1 MVSDASTLC
10 NFCARFSD
18 VIPRSII
25 KRQLFLKAYLRF
37 VVTCVVVMKTLKF
50 VIFHIIIAF
59 NVISYLIYPL
69 ILYTL

>member
-25 KRQLFLKAYLRF
+25 KRQLFLKAQGSR
-37 VVTCVVVMKTLKF
+37 LKA
-50 VIFHIIIAF
+50 AF
-59 NVISYLIYPL
+59 RRHLCGCYENS
-69 ILYTL
+69 

>member
-25 KRQLFLKAYLRF
+25 KRQLFPQGLS
-37 VVTCVVVMKTLKF
+37 
-50 VIFHIIIAF
+50 AF
-59 NVISYLIYPL
+59 RRHLCGCYENS
-69 ILYTL
+69 